1 MSINLV
7 SHPLVQVKL
16 SQLRDRTTPAHRF
29 RQLMKELSVL
39 LGVEASKGLQLKD
52 VQGLQSPISPYT
64 GKDLAPRVGLSPI
77 LRAGIGMNDAFLDL
91 FPEAQV
97 FYLGLFREKV
107 SLSPVEYY
115 QKLPKQVTV
124 DTLYLLD
131 PLVATGGTAIAAIS
145 ILLDW
150 GLDISQIKLVSILG
164 TKPGLEKVAAAYP
177 GLEIYVGGIDEQ
189 LTDDGYVVPGL
200 GDSGDRLFNTLPN

>member
-1 MSINLV
+1 MSLSV
-7 SHPLVQVKL
+7 SSHPLVQAKL
-16 SQLRDRTTPAHRF
+16 SELRNKNTPAYRF
-29 RQLMKELSVL
+29 RALVSELSTL
-39 LGVEASKGLQLKD
+39 LGVEASRDIALKD
-52 VQGLQSPISPYT
+52 VQLQTPLSTCT
-64 GKDLAPRVGLSPI
+64 GKEIAPRVGVSPI
-77 LRAGIGMNDAFLDL
+77 LRAGIGMNAAFLDL

-97 FYLGLFREKV
+97 FYLGLYREKV

-115 QKLPKQVTV
+115 QKLPKEVTV

-164 TKPGLEKVAAAYP
+164 SKPGLEKVAEAYP
-177 GLEIYVGGIDEQ
+177 GLQIFVGGVDDE
-189 LTDDGYVVPGL
+189 LSPEGMILPGL
-200 GDSGDRLFNTLPN
+200 GDSGDRLFNTL

>member
-1 MSINLV
+1 MSIHHV
-7 SHPLVQVKL
+7 SHPLIQVKL
-16 SQLRDRTTPAHRF
+16 SQLRDQATPAYRF

-39 LGVEASKGLQLKD
+39 LGVEASKGLQLTD

-64 GKDLAPRVGLSPI
+64 GKALAPKVGLSPI
-77 LRAGIGMNDAFLDL
+77 LRAGIGMNDGFLDL

-164 TKPGLEKVAAAYP
+164 SKPGLEKVAAEYP
-177 GLEIYVGGIDEQ
+177 GLDIYVGGVDET
-189 LTDDGYVVPGL
+189 LTQDGYIVPGL
-200 GDSGDRLFNTLPN
+200 GDSGDRLFNTLQN